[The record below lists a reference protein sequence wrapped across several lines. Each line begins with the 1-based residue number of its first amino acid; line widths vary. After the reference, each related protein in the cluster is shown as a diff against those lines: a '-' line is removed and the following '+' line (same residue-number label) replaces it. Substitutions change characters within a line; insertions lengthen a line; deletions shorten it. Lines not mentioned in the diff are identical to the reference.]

1 MFQQK
6 FIGRKKELAF
16 LEQLYQEQKAQLVIF
31 YGRRRVGKT
40 ELIRQFIKDKPH
52 IFYLADERDDVS
64 NLTELKKI
72 MARYLGNPL
81 LEKANILEWVELFE
95 AFSKE
100 NKEKV
105 IIVVDEFPY
114 LIKSN
119 SAIPSLFQKSW
130 DLYLAN
136 KNIMLILLGSSV
148 RMMETQVLG
157 SASPLYGRRTA
168 QWKLEPLPFSQVA
181 SFFPKYSNEELF
193 QSYTAL
199 DGIPLYLLQFDPNQS
214 PRENIKSKIFT
225 KGMLLYQEVE
235 ILLRQELREPAY
247 YFSILKAIAFGR
259 NKFGEIVN
267 FTQLDK
273 TIISKYIETLTL
285 LKIVEKEFPVTQKK
299 ETRQAHYVI
308 TDNYVRFWFRFVY
321 PYKSLI
327 EEDRQ
332 DLLFSQIKED
342 YQLYLS
348 TIFERVCRE
357 FLQREARY
365 GRMGRWWHKD
375 SEIDVVGINEATKEI
390 VFAECKWQENVDAR
404 ALLKQLKEKAKL
416 VDWHIQNRKES
427 YVLFAKRF
435 KEKIKEPHLRLF
447 ELEDLR

>member
-130 DLYLAN
+130 DLYLAK

-157 SASPLYGRRTA
+157 SASPLYGR
-168 QWKLEPLPFSQVA
+168 
-181 SFFPKYSNEELF
+181 
-193 QSYTAL
+193 
-199 DGIPLYLLQFDPNQS
+199 
-214 PRENIKSKIFT
+214 
-225 KGMLLYQEVE
+225 
-235 ILLRQELREPAY
+235 
-247 YFSILKAIAFGR
+247 
-259 NKFGEIVN
+259 
-267 FTQLDK
+267 
-273 TIISKYIETLTL
+273 
-285 LKIVEKEFPVTQKK
+285 
-299 ETRQAHYVI
+299 
-308 TDNYVRFWFRFVY
+308 
-321 PYKSLI
+321 
-327 EEDRQ
+327 
-332 DLLFSQIKED
+332 
-342 YQLYLS
+342 
-348 TIFERVCRE
+348 
-357 FLQREARY
+357 
-365 GRMGRWWHKD
+365 
-375 SEIDVVGINEATKEI
+375 
-390 VFAECKWQENVDAR
+390 
-404 ALLKQLKEKAKL
+404 
-416 VDWHIQNRKES
+416 
-427 YVLFAKRF
+427 
-435 KEKIKEPHLRLF
+435 
-447 ELEDLR
+447 